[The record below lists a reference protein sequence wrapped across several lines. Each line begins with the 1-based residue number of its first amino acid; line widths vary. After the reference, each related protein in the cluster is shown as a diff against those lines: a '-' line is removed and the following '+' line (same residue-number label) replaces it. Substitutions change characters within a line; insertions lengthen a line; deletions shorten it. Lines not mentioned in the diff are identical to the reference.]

1 MSQVDEILGIRDSL
15 VYIAEDDFPSR
26 KMLRAV
32 LSKNGLNV
40 ELFNTGE
47 ELLSRTRQKQPD
59 LFLLDVMMPEVDGF
73 ETCKRLKQNPESIN
87 IPVIFLSANTT
98 CETKEEGFEVGGV
111 DFIEKPFR
119 QRDLMFRILT
129 HIRLKKAL
137 DKVLEYN
144 HWLEKQIND
153 VVSR

>member
-1 MSQVDEILGIRDSL
+1 MSQVDEILGIRGSL

-26 KMLRAV
+26 KMLNAI
-32 LSKNGLNV
+32 LTKNGINV

-47 ELLSRTRQKQPD
+47 ELLKRTGQQLPD
-59 LFLLDVMMPEVDGF
+59 LFLLDVMMPEIDGF
-73 ETCKRLKQNPESIN
+73 ETCNRIKQNPDCVN

-98 CETKEEGFEVGGV
+98 CETKEEGFGIGGV
-111 DFIEKPFR
+111 DFIEKPFKH
-119 QRDLMFRILT
+119 RDLLMRIMT

>member
-26 KMLRAV
+26 KMLKAV
-32 LSKNGLNV
+32 LTKNELNV

-47 ELLSRTRQKQPD
+47 ELITRTREQKPD

-73 ETCKRLKQNPESIN
+73 ETCKRLKEDPESVN

-98 CETKEEGFEVGGV
+98 CETKEEGFTIGGV

-119 QRDLMFRILT
+119 HRDLMLRILT

-144 HWLEKQIND
+144 HWLEKQINE
-153 VVSR
+153 VVTK